1 MNKPKNFESITQMTE
16 EFEMGVK
23 RAPVDV
29 TLASVWQLRILL
41 SIAQQLSVIAAALK
55 DKEGSA

>member
-1 MNKPKNFESITQMTE
+1 MNKPKNFESITQTTE